1 MKIVMDLQ
9 GAQSESRYRGIGRY
23 SLSLAEAVAR
33 RPRGHDIHVAL
44 NGAFVDTIQP
54 IRDQLKGLVAR
65 QNVHVWHVPL
75 PVIARDSCNDGRRA
89 AAEIVREAALDAL
102 NADVIHV
109 SSIFEGYVDNSVTSV
124 PEVRRTPTLV
134 TLYDMIPLMNP
145 GTYLDPD
152 PDYRDAY
159 MEKFGHVKRA
169 DAVVAISASSAE
181 EARNVAGMPAHRVFE
196 ISTGCDAI
204 FRPLDRRDPA
214 RGAVREKFDIN
225 GEYILYTGGS
235 DERKNLSRLV
245 QAYAGIPPEVRAGV
259 TLVLAGRAH
268 APHVAQL
275 RELALELGLPEREL
289 LFTGYVTDEELVA
302 LYNECLFFVFPSWH
316 EGFGLPVLEAMACGA
331 AVLAS
336 DASSIKEIATEKSAL
351 FDPLDVNSIRIK
363 LEEFLGN
370 RDALTPLRRYSL
382 QRAKAFSWD
391 LVADRFL
398 DACEAVGALHQRRRS
413 LESIIPDA
421 VQALK
426 CLAPMTNAQAVQL
439 ADAIDRSVA
448 PPQRALLVD
457 VTELANH
464 DLLTGIQRV
473 TRAVIA
479 EWGRYPPE
487 GFRLQLVRIDRE
499 ARQYVCANRYAA
511 EFFGT
516 AEIDDSPLV
525 CHAGDVFLGLDLVGD
540 AVSFVPE
547 WFEYFRRTGVMVSF
561 IIYDILPIRHPQWW
575 PEGGAWHHER
585 WLRDVISVSD
595 QVVCISRAVADDV
608 ETWTEEQGCTS
619 VPEISWFHLGAD
631 LDVGRASTGIPEN
644 AAPLLKRLGQAPS
657 FLMVGT
663 VEPRKGHMQVL
674 KAFEHLWATGRAATL
689 VIVGKRGW
697 MVDELCQRMETHEE
711 LGKNLFWL
719 SKASDE
725 LLEQLY
731 SRSTC
736 LIAGSEGEGFGL
748 PIIEAGQRGLPVIAR
763 DIPVFRE
770 VAGDHAFYFTQ
781 TRPDALAREIDTW
794 LDLHERGLHP
804 RAEGLPWLTW
814 AQSAESLKAVVIS
827 AAVADQPRPGDRR
840 DEPEGGAG
848 AL

>member
-33 RPRGHDIHVAL
+33 RARGHDIHIAL

-54 IRDQLKGLVAR
+54 IRSQFIDLVPR

-75 PVIARDSCNDGRRA
+75 PVIAKDHANDARRA

-102 NADVIHV
+102 DADVIHV
-109 SSIFEGYVDNSVTSV
+109 SSVFEGYVDNSVTSV

-152 PDYRDAY
+152 PDYRNAY
-159 MEKFGHVKRA
+159 MEKVAHIQRA

-181 EARNVAGMPAHRVFE
+181 EARRIAGLPADRVFE

-204 FRPLDRRDPA
+204 FRPLAGSDPA
-214 RGAVREKFDIN
+214 RSQVREKFGIA
-225 GEYILYTGGS
+225 GEFVLYTGGS
-235 DERKNLSRLV
+235 DERKNLVRLV
-245 QAYAGIPPEVRAGV
+245 QAYAALPAELRRGIP
-259 TLVLAGRAH
+259 LVFAGRTH

-275 RELALELGLPEREL
+275 CELGEELGLPEGSL
-289 LFTGYVTDEELVA
+289 HFTGYVTDAELVA
-302 LYNECLFFVFPSWH
+302 LYNECLLFVFASWH

-336 DASSIKEIATEKSAL
+336 DASSIKEIATERSAL
-351 FDPLDVNSIRIK
+351 FDPLDVDSIK
-363 LEEFLGN
+363 HTLAHFLGN
-370 RDALTPLRRYSL
+370 RDALLPLKQYSL
-382 QRAKAFSWD
+382 QRAQAFSWD

-398 DACEAVGALHQRRRS
+398 DACEVIGRRREASVETDSVVSAAVDVLKKLGPLDPILS
-413 LESIIPDA
+413 L
-421 VQALK
+421 
-426 CLAPMTNAQAVQL
+426 QL

-448 PPQRALLVD
+448 PATRMLMVD

-479 EWGRYPPE
+479 EWGAHPPHE
-487 GFRLQLVRIDRE
+487 YRLQLVRIDRE
-499 ARQYVCANRYAA
+499 SRQYVCANRYAA
-511 EFFGT
+511 AFFGT
-516 AEIDDSPLV
+516 SRAEDSPLV
-525 CHAGDVFLGLDLVGD
+525 CHAGDVFVGLDLVGD

-547 WFEYFRRTGVMVSF
+547 WFEYFRATGVMVSF
-561 IIYDILPIRHPQWW
+561 VIYDILPIRHPEWW

-595 QVVCISRAVADDV
+595 QVVCISRAVAEDV
-608 ETWTEEQGCTS
+608 EAWTQEQGCVA
-619 VPEISWFHLGAD
+619 VPEIAWFHLGAD
-631 LDVGRASTGIPEN
+631 LDASGSSGIPDSE
-644 AAPLLKRLGQAPS
+644 ALLLKRLELAPA

-663 VEPRKGHMQVL
+663 VEPRKGHLQVL
-674 KAFEHLWATGRAATL
+674 RAFEHLWASGREATL

-697 MVDELCQRMETHEE
+697 MVDELCHRMETHEQ
-711 LGKNLFWL
+711 LGRSLFWL

-731 SRSTC
+731 ARSTC

-770 VAGDHAFYFTQ
+770 VAGDHAFYFSQ
-781 TRPDALAREIDTW
+781 TGPDGLAREIDAW
-794 LDLHERGLHP
+794 LELHEHGMHP
-804 RAEGLPWLTW
+804 RADGLPWLTW
-814 AQSAESLKAVVIS
+814 AQSAERLKKLVL
-827 AAVADQPRPGDRR
+827 
-840 DEPEGGAG
+840 AG
-848 AL
+848 ADRVEPAPDSPLGEPDGRSGRL